1 MTGHSIQFSGSGVGV
16 EVGVACGF
24 ASKVG
29 VWSGI
34 GEEVARLLAGMDSEG
49 AAVGLSA
56 EASKVSPR
64 SAGVAVNSG
73 DFIGEAGS
81 SAPGKVEQPINP
93 VKAQRRKSTIHFIEH
108 RLYRTV
114 SGFDANSGLML
125 VY

>member
-1 MTGHSIQFSGSGVGV
+1 M
-16 EVGVACGF
+16 ACEL

-29 VWSGI
+29 VSSGI
-34 GEEVARLLAGMDSEG
+34 GEEVARLLAGMDSEE

-56 EASKVSPR
+56 EASKVSAG

-73 DFIGEAGS
+73 GFIGEAGV

-114 SGFDANSGLML
+114 SGFDANSAPMQVFENFRMG
-125 VY
+125 